1 MLHTF
6 YPVLPDYGWLER
18 LVPLGVK
25 TVQLRLKD
33 AGAQETRRQI
43 SASLELCA
51 KHSCQLI
58 VNDYWQE
65 AIDLGADYIHLG
77 QEDLAGADLAAI
89 KQAGLRLG
97 ISTHSHAELETALKA
112 DPDYVALG
120 PVYET
125 KLKKMKWAPQGL
137 ARVTEWKSLV
147 NAPQDHDDFGSK
159 SKVINVIDSKK
170 EERDASGKPAPSPL
184 SQGHAF
190 ARPALVAIAG
200 ITVERAPDVLAA
212 GADSLAVVTD
222 IVTHENPE
230 SRVAEWL
237 AFVASRG

>member
-6 YPVLPDYGWLER
+6 YPVLPDLGWLER
-18 LVPLGVK
+18 IVPLGVR

-33 AGAQETRRQI
+33 ADTLEINRQI
-43 SASLELCA
+43 EASLKLCA
-51 KHSCQLI
+51 KHDCQLI
-58 VNDYWQE
+58 VNDYWRE
-65 AIDLGADYIHLG
+65 AIALGADYIHLG

-89 KQAGLRLG
+89 KAAGLKLG
-97 ISTHSHAELETALKA
+97 ISTHSRVELEIALEA
-112 DPDYVALG
+112 GPDYVALG

-137 ARVTEWKSLV
+137 ERVSEWKSLITC
-147 NAPQDHDDFGSK
+147 PHDRDAFGLEP

-170 EERDASGKPAPSPL
+170 KERDAGGKPVSTFP
-184 SQGHAF
+184 H
-190 ARPALVAIAG
+190 PALVAIAG

-222 IVTHENPE
+222 IITHPDPE
-230 SRVAEWL
+230 TRVREWL
-237 AFVASRG
+237 ELVSAHTG